1 MQNAIDDLYSYFRFL
16 KYDPYSVYSS
26 FCASIKYPIS
36 KNTSSGYRKLQA
48 VLKAVLLRCT
58 KATLIDG
65 EPILKLPPK
74 SICLKKVDFSHEERE
89 FYLKLEADSRQQFK
103 VLTIQEVGLFTR

>member
-1 MQNAIDDLYSYFRFL
+1 MFL
-16 KYDPYSVYSS
+16 V
-26 FCASIKYPIS
+26 
-36 KNTSSGYRKLQA
+36 G
-48 VLKAVLLRCT
+48 
-58 KATLIDG
+58 TLIDG

-103 VLTIQEVGLFTR
+103 VLSIIEICFIQEEKRKMVSTAFGEDQTSSHATRLTVEDLRRLFNCFDD